1 MTVTVFSKAILGINT
16 GQVGVGLVENN
27 DVITELVVSGKD

>member
-1 MTVTVFSKAILGINT
+1 MTVFSKAILGIDT

-27 DVITELVVSGKD
+27 DVTTELVVSAID

>member
-1 MTVTVFSKAILGINT
+1 MIVTVFSKAILGIKI

-27 DVITELVVSGKD
+27 DGMTELLISAID